1 MKQFLYLILF
11 ALSLLGCSDK
21 EDSYFV
27 SVDKTSLVIES
38 EGGRQ
43 IVQVKSNCEWSVEC
57 AEDWVNLIKG
67 SDYVELS
74 FDSNETFSERNSSIF
89 VSGGDITNTIT
100 ITQKQNFGF
109 VADQTDIAVN
119 GYGGEVKI
127 SLKTNIENV
136 QIETSEWIKVL
147 DSENTRSLS
156 EKYFKFFVDANGTK
170 EERKGEIAFLGE
182 GVDIV
187 YSINQDV
194 INPDKVYALPWPEA
208 IALGKIEIPLTI
220 YPDNASLK
228 NVSFKSSNES
238 ICKASL
244 QGENLILE
252 ALNNGDVNISC
263 LVLGDEIWSLKT
275 KCYNDGGIQ
284 IWIDDDNR
292 GTLIGNDIMIK
303 SNLPLSLFDFSIE
316 TPGLISA
323 NGDKMLAINVG
334 EGKIIATE
342 RKTQTQFEL
351 FPKIVDVIMYNEV
364 YRQNWA
370 YEGFFRITS
379 NNRIYIYHITLIDH
393 NSNTVFTVYGDQVQG
408 NNTTNVCWNYSY
420 SPNSGLFKEDLEKHS
435 FACKYAFFREDGTFE
450 DRFVTVPFKSE

>member
-194 INPDKVYALPWPEA
+194 INPDKVYALPWPEMVTEFGRIEVPLAYSPESASLKNISFKSSNESVCDVWIEEGMLVLDVHQSGETNISCFILEDKIWSLKLISKDVINPSRIEALPWPEA

-303 SNLPLSLFDFSIE
+303 SNLPLFDRD
-316 TPGLISA
+316 T
-323 NGDKMLAINVG
+323 
-334 EGKIIATE
+334 
-342 RKTQTQFEL
+342 
-351 FPKIVDVIMYNEV
+351 
-364 YRQNWA
+364 
-370 YEGFFRITS
+370 RI
-379 NNRIYIYHITLIDH
+379 D
-393 NSNTVFTVYGDQVQG
+393 
-408 NNTTNVCWNYSY
+408 
-420 SPNSGLFKEDLEKHS
+420 
-435 FACKYAFFREDGTFE
+435 
-450 DRFVTVPFKSE
+450 